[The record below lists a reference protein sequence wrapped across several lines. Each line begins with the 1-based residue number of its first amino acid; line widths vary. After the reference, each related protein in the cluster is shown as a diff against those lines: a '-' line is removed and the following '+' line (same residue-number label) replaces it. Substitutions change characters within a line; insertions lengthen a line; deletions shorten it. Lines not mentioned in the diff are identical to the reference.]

1 MELYIVDDNSDHQFL
16 LYKLIKD
23 LDKPYLVK
31 FFESG
36 RSLHKHMQQLSRSGQ
51 REGFPDLLVL
61 DYNMPEMNGI
71 ELLRLLRQPPLANCS
86 QINDIPIIIMTSDI
100 SPLQIRQCYQAGAN
114 AVVFKPLNFS
124 VLRNTFQSICN
135 FWIGQPE

>member
-1 MELYIVDDNSDHQFL
+1 MELYIVDDNPDHQFL
-16 LYKLIKD
+16 LYKLIKG

-51 REGFPDLLVL
+51 DEGFPDLLVL
-61 DYNMPEMNGI
+61 DLNMPEMNGI
-71 ELLRLLRQPPLANCS
+71 ELLRLLRQPPLAEYP
-86 QINDIPIIIMTSDI
+86 QISKIPIVIMTSDI

-114 AVVFKPLNFS
+114 AVIVKPLNFS
-124 VLRNTFQSICN
+124 ILKNTFQSICR
-135 FWIGQPE
+135 FWIG